1 MLIEDIIGRFQ
12 DWKKSRT
19 QLPIPPK
26 SMLYHA
32 SPAMNHESIM
42 QQGILNN
49 GVCKL
54 YKGCTEGVVFL
65 ADNQRT
71 AVEMVGDDNPGI
83 NRDMLE
89 KSNGKGVLYQINPR
103 AIDPRYLRQDPAL
116 PPQWLDPKFTYMYA
130 GNVPVNAIVKTKEFT
145 IQNSYYLGKSFSGT
159 AIPYEGMAIPY
170 SQ

>member
-1 MLIEDIIGRFQ
+1 MLIEDIVGKFQ
-12 DWKKSRT
+12 NWKSKRT
-19 QLPIPPK
+19 ELPIPPR

-65 ADNQRT
+65 ADNPRT

-83 NRDMLE
+83 DHDMLD
-89 KSNGKGVLYQINPR
+89 KSEGRGVLYEINPR
-103 AIDPRYLRQDPAL
+103 AIDPRQLRQDPAL
-116 PPQWLDPKFTYMYA
+116 PPQWLNPKFTYMYA
-130 GNVPVNAIVKTKEFT
+130 GSVPANAIVGSKEFT
-145 IQNSYYLGKSFSGT
+145 IQGSYYLGKSFTST
-159 AIPYEGMAIPY
+159 AIPY